1 MNLLLG
7 ALTVGLQL
15 ALLSLG
21 VFFSFRVLR
30 SLDLTTDGAFA
41 TGGAVTVAL
50 LVAGAHPVTATF
62 AGGLSGTLA
71 GTITGII
78 HTRWRV
84 DVILAGILVT
94 TGLYSIDLYVMG
106 TGNLSVA
113 TRPTVFD
120 LAAALFPAGASPE
133 GASRSRDL
141 VALVA
146 LVLIV
151 GFHGMLIA
159 WFVGTDLGL
168 ALRAT
173 GSSPRMAKASA
184 IDTGLATTFGLAL
197 GNGCAGLSGALF
209 AQYQG
214 FANVQMGM
222 GMMVTGLASVIL
234 GEALFFQ
241 RTIRQRIVAALL
253 GALVFRLLVAGA
265 LQAGLDPNALKLAT
279 AAFVLAALTIPQ
291 LVRRL
296 RRAGAA

>member
-1 MNLLLG
+1 MATIRQYATQLKDGEPGRRFRDLYEFRQAHPPRTLLR
-7 ALTVGLQL
+7 VGLWL
-15 ALLSLG
+15 A
-21 VFFSFRVLR
+21 
-30 SLDLTTDGAFA
+30 
-41 TGGAVTVAL
+41 
-50 LVAGAHPVTATF
+50 
-62 AGGLSGTLA
+62 
-71 GTITGII
+71 
-78 HTRWRV
+78 
-84 DVILAGILVT
+84 
-94 TGLYSIDLYVMG
+94 
-106 TGNLSVA
+106 
-113 TRPTVFD
+113 
-120 LAAALFPAGASPE
+120 
-133 GASRSRDL
+133 
-141 VALVA
+141 A